1 MKEGVKKMRKK
12 LAALGLSVI
21 LAGTMLTGC
30 GGSSSSE
37 TADSVTIG
45 IQQFAEHGSLENCKE
60 GFLEGLKEEGYV
72 EGENLTIQYENADSD
87 TGNASQIAND
97 FVSKN
102 VDLIC
107 AIATPSAMACY
118 NAAEEEIPV
127 IYTAVSDPV
136 AAQLANEDGTPVGE
150 VTGTSDAYPYEKQLE
165 LVRKI
170 LPDAKKIGIL
180 HTTSETNSDSQLA
193 AYQELAGDYGFE
205 IVDKGVSASAD
216 ISLAT
221 DSILKEVD
229 CLVNLTDNTV
239 VSSLASILDKANEAK
254 IPVFGSEVEQVKIGC
269 VAAAGLDYVDL
280 GKQTGKMAA
289 QVLKGEKKASELNFE
304 TITEPKTYINTKA
317 ASDLDITISDDV
329 KADESFDSISEAE

>member
-1 MKEGVKKMRKK
+1 MRKK
-12 LAALGLSVI
+12 LLTLGLSIV

-30 GGSSSSE
+30 GSTSGSSDSSE
-37 TADSVTIG
+37 TADAVTIG
-45 IQQFAEHGSLENCKE
+45 IQQFAEHGSLENCKD

-72 EGENLTIQYENADSD
+72 EGENLTIEYANADSD
-87 TGNASQIAND
+87 TGNASQIATD

-136 AAQLANEDGTPVGE
+136 AAQLANDDGTPVGE

-165 LVRKI
+165 LVREV
-170 LPDAKKIGIL
+170 LPEAKTIGIL

-193 AYQELAGDYGFE
+193 AYQELAGDYGFT

-216 ISLAT
+216 IPLAT

-239 VSSLASILDKANEAK
+239 VASLATILDKANEAN

-304 TITEPKTYINTKA
+304 TITEPKIYVNTKV
-317 ASDLDITISDDV
+317 ASDLNITISDDI